1 MNTESTGSA
10 TSPGASPPDSGGVA
24 RALKRAGVIA
34 VLAAMLVAAVS
45 LSSHSEQPDGTPSEA
60 AATPH
65 NVTLTAAQRAK
76 IHLQV
81 VKPSTFQ
88 KTVEATATVDFDN
101 DQATTV
107 LAPIGGP
114 VSRLLVSL
122 GEKVKSDQPL
132 AAVESPD
139 FETAI
144 STYRKA
150 IATAATARQI
160 ADLDKQLLQHRAIAQ
175 RDSDQAELTAA
186 TAEADR
192 DTALQALI
200 ALKADPQTIKAIQ
213 QGHALPDS
221 QGLIRSPVKGTV
233 VEKLITPGQLLA
245 AGTTPCFTVADL
257 SRVWVMAHLFGTD
270 VTSVRLGDPAQVIT
284 GIGDKT
290 FTGTVDNISALVD
303 PDTRSVAV
311 RVVADNPG
319 EFLRKGMYVRVRVES
334 RRGNSGLLLPVSAVL
349 RDEENLP
356 FVYVGQAD
364 GSFARRSVT
373 LGDRVGDQYDIT
385 AGLAAGE
392 QVVVEGGLFIQ
403 FVETQ

>member
-1 MNTESTGSA
+1 MNTELTDSA
-10 TSPGASPPDSGGVA
+10 PPPGARPPGRGGVA

-45 LSSHSEQPDGTPSEA
+45 LTSHSDQPNGSSSDS
-60 AATPH
+60 AATAH
-65 NVTLTAAQRAK
+65 NVTLTAAQRMK
-76 IHLQV
+76 IHLQT
-81 VKPSTFQ
+81 VKPETFR

-122 GEKVKSDQPL
+122 GQKVKADQPL
-132 AAVESPD
+132 ASVESPD

-144 STYRKA
+144 SAYRKA
-150 IATAATARQI
+150 LATAATSRQI

-175 RDSDQAELTAA
+175 RDADQAELTAA

-213 QGHALPDS
+213 QGRSLPNS
-221 QGLIRSPVKGTV
+221 QGLIRSPVNGTV

-257 SRVWVMAHLFGTD
+257 SRVWVMAHLFGAD
-270 VTSVRLGDPAQVIT
+270 ITSIGVGDPAQVIT
-284 GIGDKT
+284 GIGDQT
-290 FTGTVDNISALVD
+290 FKGTVDNISALVD

-311 RVVADNPG
+311 RVVAENPG
-319 EFLRKGMYVRVRVES
+319 EFLRKGMYVRVRIES
-334 RRGNSGLLLPVSAVL
+334 RRPSTGLLLPVSAVL

-356 FVYVGQAD
+356 FVYVAQAD
-364 GSFARRSVT
+364 GSYARRPVT
-373 LGDRVGDQYDIT
+373 LGYRVDDQYDIT
-385 AGLAAGE
+385 AGLTAGE
-392 QVVVEGGLFIQ
+392 QVVVEGGLFVQ